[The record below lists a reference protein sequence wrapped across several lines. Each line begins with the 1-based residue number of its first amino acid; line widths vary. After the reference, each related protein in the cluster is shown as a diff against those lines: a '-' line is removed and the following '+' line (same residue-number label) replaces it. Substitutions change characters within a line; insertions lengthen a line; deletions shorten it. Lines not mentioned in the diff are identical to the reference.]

1 MVAVQKYNVILE
13 IDEEELDKYMSLG
26 YNQIDINTGEILHE
40 AIPTDLNV
48 LKLKYQEHKE
58 RIAELEQQVKDLT
71 AKLKKREKKQ

>member
-1 MVAVQKYNVILE
+1 MVAVQRYNVILE
-13 IDEEELDKYMSLG
+13 IDDEELDKYMSLG

-40 AIPTDLNV
+40 AIPTDVNV

-58 RIAELEQQVKDLT
+58 KIAELEQQVKDLT

>member
-1 MVAVQKYNVILE
+1 MVAVQRYNVILE
-13 IDEEELDKYMSLG
+13 VDDEELDKYMSLG

-40 AIPTDLNV
+40 AIPTDINV

-58 RIAELEQQVKDLT
+58 RIAELEKQVKDLT